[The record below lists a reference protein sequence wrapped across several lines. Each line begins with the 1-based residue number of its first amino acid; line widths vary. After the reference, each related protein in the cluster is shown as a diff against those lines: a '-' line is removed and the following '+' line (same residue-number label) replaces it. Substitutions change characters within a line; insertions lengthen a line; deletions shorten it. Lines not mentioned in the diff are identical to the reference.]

1 MTKATF
7 KILLIG
13 ETQVGCST
21 ILSQIKKSYATEKN
35 ENKFGTLNKNKEKSK
50 EEKEKVEEEEEI
62 KSFKQVVYHENTK
75 YMLDII
81 DHKFINQTIEE
92 GQGQEP
98 QEQNTNLPIEDI
110 IKEFHGFILV
120 YDITKL
126 SSSKKLKEMYELIN
140 KNNHCNYRSI
150 LLIGNKNDLKDEREI
165 TYSQGEEFA
174 ENFDCLFSEI
184 SSKDIIQLD
193 SAITSLIT
201 DLVTKRYESMTIT
214 KQSSSKSKKKFIL
227 PFKGGLS
234 NRNYYKN
241 YECGGSIEFFK
252 NHNEFVQN
260 KSIIYPPCKSF
271 NDANHRSKQLFKNNN
286 NNWNKSTKQRK
297 ISLIFLIDKNYNWNN
312 DIIYILENEVL
323 FIEYYCYFEI
333 QVENQPDAILTI
345 DGSNST
351 NLFFNV

>member
-1 MTKATF
+1 MPKATF

-21 ILSQIKKSYATEKN
+21 ILSQFKKSYATEKN
-35 ENKFGTLNKNKEKSK
+35 ENKFGTLNKNKEKPK
-50 EEKEKVEEEEEI
+50 EEKDKVEEEEI
-62 KSFKQVVYHENTK
+62 KSFKQIVYHENTK

-92 GQGQEP
+92 GQEQQEQ
-98 QEQNTNLPIEDI
+98 QEQNTNLPFEDF

-184 SSKDIIQLD
+184 SSKDMIQLD

-227 PFKGGLS
+227 PFKSGLS
-234 NRNYYKN
+234 NRN
-241 YECGGSIEFFK
+241 
-252 NHNEFVQN
+252 
-260 KSIIYPPCKSF
+260 CKF
-271 NDANHRSKQLFKNNN
+271 M
-286 NNWNKSTKQRK
+286 
-297 ISLIFLIDKNYNWNN
+297 
-312 DIIYILENEVL
+312 
-323 FIEYYCYFEI
+323 
-333 QVENQPDAILTI
+333 
-345 DGSNST
+345 
-351 NLFFNV
+351 